1 MPTLMRTNAKPKTFG
16 GKMKLKSSPILGTIG
31 LLYGIFT
38 GSVIAHTI
46 TKDHYETKDE
56 AKVVVFEVVYPDIT
70 IPEKV
75 IEIEQV
81 ILEPEIAPEIE
92 NKIPSDLTKRCP
104 RWEDKLKANGFPV
117 KLFSYIMWRES
128 RCNPKAHNTTLNRD
142 KSQDLGLL
150 QINSTWKTVTKNIC
164 GTSIDGLFDPTC
176 NLKVAKYLYDNGGAG
191 HWSM

>member
-1 MPTLMRTNAKPKTFG
+1 
-16 GKMKLKSSPILGTIG
+16 MKIKSSPILGTIG

-46 TKDHYETKDE
+46 TKDHYESKETVTT
-56 AKVVVFEVVYPDIT
+56 VVVKEYAYPDIS
-70 IPEKV
+70 IVQHKDIQIIVAEPAIDPKIEK
-75 IEIEQV
+75 
-81 ILEPEIAPEIE
+81 
-92 NKIPSDLTKRCP
+92 KIPNDLTKRCP
-104 RWEDKLKANGFPV
+104 QWESELRERGFPV

-150 QINSTWKTVTKNIC
+150 QVNSTWKTVTRNIC
-164 GTSIDGLFDPTC
+164 GTNINGLFNPDC

>member
-1 MPTLMRTNAKPKTFG
+1 MQNLTLG
-16 GKMKLKSSPILGTIG
+16 GIMNLKSSPILGTIG
-31 LLYGIFT
+31 LLYGIFA

-46 TKDHYETKDE
+46 TKDNYELKE
-56 AKVVVFEVVYPDIT
+56 AVYVEYVYPNTIPKEPEPIFTIVTVVEVV
-70 IPEKV
+70 IP
-75 IEIEQV
+75 
-81 ILEPEIAPEIE
+81 PEIDK
-92 NKIPSDLTKRCP
+92 KIPNDISKRCP
-104 RWEDKLKANGFPV
+104 EWESELRSRGFPV

-142 KSQDLGLL
+142 KSRDLGLL

-164 GTSIDGLFDPTC
+164 GSDISELFNPDC

>member
-1 MPTLMRTNAKPKTFG
+1 
-16 GKMKLKSSPILGTIG
+16 MKIKSSPILGTIG
-31 LLYGIFT
+31 LIYGIFT

-46 TKDHYETKDE
+46 TKDHYESKQTVST
-56 AKVVVFEVVYPDIT
+56 VVVKEYIYPDVSIVRQSNVQ
-70 IPEKV
+70 IVIAEPAIDPKIEK
-75 IEIEQV
+75 
-81 ILEPEIAPEIE
+81 
-92 NKIPSDLTKRCP
+92 KIPSDLTKRCP
-104 RWEDKLKANGFPV
+104 KWESELKNRGFPV

-164 GTSIDGLFDPTC
+164 GTNIDGLFNPDC

>member
-1 MPTLMRTNAKPKTFG
+1 
-16 GKMKLKSSPILGTIG
+16 MKIKSSPILGTIG

-46 TKDHYETKDE
+46 TKDYYESKKDNNTVIVKE
-56 AKVVVFEVVYPDIT
+56 YIYADDIPIVEQQSVEIVFVEPAIDPSV
-70 IPEKV
+70 EK
-75 IEIEQV
+75 
-81 ILEPEIAPEIE
+81 
-92 NKIPSDLTKRCP
+92 KIPSDLTKRCP
-104 RWEDKLKANGFPV
+104 RWESELKDRGFPV

-150 QINSTWKTVTKNIC
+150 QVNSTWKTVTKNIC
-164 GTSIDGLFDPTC
+164 GTNIDGLFNPDC